1 MNERIGVGFG
11 WSRDPDARKAGAEAA
26 QTALQGCGGE
36 ANVAFVYTTVD
47 YDLQE
52 LVAGVTSQTGIAPVH
67 GSTSFTGILAPDGYL
82 AAEKGVVGVLAMATP
97 YIEFGLGYSE
107 IGADAVAAGRAA
119 AKMAMAAPD
128 VPGGMP
134 EAVWLSATLGHEE
147 ALIRG
152 ISEVMGEDVPI
163 LGGTAADN
171 SLEGKWR
178 VFANQTVMSNGV
190 VLTAM
195 FSHLPMGYA
204 YGGGYRATDKK
215 AIATKASG
223 RTLYQLNGRPAL
235 EIYADWI
242 GSSREDLQGSAV
254 MGASTLH
261 PIAVYNAEAHFY
273 GVKHPVGAARD
284 SSITLAAEIK
294 EGDEVTLMEASADDL
309 VAAVP
314 TVLEQAMDMANLER
328 EDVAALLLIHC
339 GGRRAA
345 LGDRITE
352 IPPQIRKMV
361 GDAPFISC
369 MTFGEQ
375 GVLETGRNMHCD
387 LLLSA
392 LVIGK

>member
-1 MNERIGVGFG
+1 MAERIYVGFG
-11 WSRDPDARKAGAEAA
+11 SSDDPDARRAGAAAA
-26 QTALQGCGGE
+26 QAAVDGCGGE
-36 ANVAFVYTTVD
+36 PNVAFVYTTVD

-52 LVAGVTSQTGIAPVH
+52 LLAGVTSKTGVAPVH
-67 GSTSFTGILAPDGYL
+67 GSTSFTGILAPNGYL
-82 AAEKGVVGVLAMATP
+82 AADKGVVGVLAMSTP

-119 AKMAMAAPD
+119 AKMAVAQPD

-134 EAVWLSATLGHEE
+134 EAVWLSATLGSEE
-147 ALIRG
+147 GVLRG
-152 ISEVMGEDVPI
+152 INEVLGEDVPI

-215 AIATKASG
+215 AVVTKASG

-235 EIYADWI
+235 EIYANWI
-242 GSSREDLQGSAV
+242 GSTREDLQGSAIL
-254 MGASTLH
+254 GASTLH
-261 PIAVYNAEAHFY
+261 PIAVYDADADFY
-273 GVKHPVGAARD
+273 AVKHPVGAARD

-294 EGDEVTLMEASADDL
+294 DGDEITLMDASADEL
-309 VAAVP
+309 IAAVP
-314 TVLEQAMDMANLER
+314 TVIEQAMDMANLER
-328 EDVAALLLIHC
+328 EDVAALLFIHC
-339 GGRRAA
+339 GGRRGA
-345 LGDRITE
+345 LGDRIVE
-352 IPPQIRKMV
+352 VPPQIRKMV
-361 GDAPFISC
+361 GDAPFISG

-375 GVLETGRNMHCD
+375 GNLSTGRNVHCD

>member
-1 MNERIGVGFG
+1 VDERIRVGFG
-11 WSRDPDARKAGAEAA
+11 WSKDPDARKAGAEAA
-26 QTALQGCGGE
+26 RAAIDASEGE
-36 ANVAFVYTTVD
+36 PSVAFVYTTVD

-52 LVAGVTSQTGIAPVH
+52 LVAGVASQTGIAPVH
-67 GSTSFTGILAPDGYL
+67 GSTSFTGILAPNGYL
-82 AAEKGVVGVLAMATP
+82 AAEKGVVGVLVMCTP

-134 EAVWLSATLGHEE
+134 EVVWLSATLGHEE
-147 ALIRG
+147 ALMRG

-171 SLEGKWR
+171 SLEGKWQ
-178 VFANQTVMSNGV
+178 VFGNQTVMSNGV

-195 FSHLPMGYA
+195 FSHLPIGYA

-215 AIATKASG
+215 AVVTKASG
-223 RTLYQLNGRPAL
+223 RTLFQLNGRPAL
-235 EIYADWI
+235 EIYAEWI
-242 GSSREDLQGSAV
+242 GSTREELQGSAI
-254 MGASTLH
+254 MGASTLR
-261 PIAVYNAEAHFY
+261 PIAVYNADGHFY

-294 EGDEVTLMEASADDL
+294 DGDEITLMEATADEL

-314 TVLEQAMDMANLER
+314 AVIEQAMDMANLER
-328 EDVAALLLIHC
+328 EDVAALLFIHC

-345 LGDRITE
+345 LGDRINE
-352 IPPQIRKMV
+352 ISPQIRKTV